1 LPINQS
7 NMATRIS
14 SCVFFLSSILC
25 FSIDSHANADVYNQ
39 YNNGY
44 QYYRILNSRSVVLDA
59 PMIKDKAT
67 RELYLKHLED
77 GSRFSYGAAKK
88 MLNKLEKENLP
99 AWLQDGISEEEEKV
113 IQSLNGFNVK
123 ELMNTH
129 KVLTFEPEHNTHLTD
144 VYRFK
149 KPFSLTVSH
158 YGVGFNTSFEKIQS
172 SADTSQ
178 QTKKIN
184 TYTQY
189 PVQLN
194 QLVPFYTQT
203 FQIYYPEWQLKEARM
218 KKLFQADSLTFLRIE
233 NANLWPTGI
242 TAMPKQDLNKL
253 KAYYLFSIWQNK
265 KEYLY
270 IRIPGKENAA
280 LFPEIGFIPHHDLYY
295 TIENNNS
302 YITWTG
308 SKPVKDFRIDNIKEV
323 MRKSMLAYAN
333 HHDYRDLYKPGAVW
347 DVNKNGSMI
356 PTELYV
362 LHPKSAGQ
370 VIHRKDKLGTYQ
382 LMVPLEKSYNEHD
395 AKQTAY
401 QLAVQVAEEANIVLK
416 PGGEPIQFY
425 LGEPRSTGV
434 GMLYTLQYKNDA
446 LLGDNQYQVFAI
458 MSNNDVVWLNYIFRN
473 EIYGYLF

>member
-1 LPINQS
+1 
-7 NMATRIS
+7 MAASIS
-14 SCVFFLSSILC
+14 FCLFFVSSILC
-25 FSIDSHANADVYNQ
+25 FGIDSYAKTDNANQ

-44 QYYRILNSRSVVLDA
+44 QYYRILHARSIVLDA

-67 RELYLKHLED
+67 RESYQKFLED
-77 GSRFSYGAAKK
+77 GYELSAGAARK

-99 AWLQDGISEEEEKV
+99 GWLQDGISEEEEKV

-129 KVLTFEPEHNTHLTD
+129 KVLLFEPEHNRHLAD

-149 KPFSLTVSH
+149 KPFYLTVSH
-158 YGVGFNTSFEKIQS
+158 YGAGLNTSFDKIQS
-172 SADTSQ
+172 CADTSA

-184 TYTQY
+184 AYTQY

-194 QLVPFYTQT
+194 QLVPYYTQT
-203 FQIYYPEWQLKEARM
+203 FQIYYPEWQVKEARM
-218 KKLFQADSLTFLRIE
+218 KKMFQADSLVFLRIE
-233 NANLWPTGI
+233 NANLWPSGI
-242 TAMPKQDLNKL
+242 TTMPKQDLNKL

-280 LFPEIGFIPHHDLYY
+280 IFPEIGFVPHHDLYY

-308 SKPVKDFRIDNIKEV
+308 AKPVKDFRVDNIKEV
-323 MRKSMLAYAN
+323 MRKAILAYAN
-333 HHDYRDLYKPGAVW
+333 HRDFRDLYKPGAVW
-347 DVNKNGSMI
+347 DENKNGSMI

-362 LHPKSAGQ
+362 VHPKSVGQ

-382 LMVPLEKSYNEHD
+382 LMTPLEKSLNEYD

-416 PGGEPIQFY
+416 PGSEPIQFY
-425 LGEPRSTGV
+425 LSEPRSIQGGV
-434 GMLYTLQYKNDA
+434 LHVLQYKKDA
-446 LLGDNQYQVFAI
+446 LLGNNQYQIFAI
-458 MSNNDVVWLNYIFRN
+458 MSINDVVWLNYIFRN